1 MAVVSV
7 VRTGMAWSS
16 LECWLFILSAV
27 AWARGGRRE
36 CESFAGGCKAAVGQG
51 REYDRFGRGFTLVIE
66 VLLKSIAVSR

>member
-1 MAVVSV
+1 MAIVSV

-36 CESFAGGCKAAVGQG
+36 CESYAGGSKAAMWGKV
-51 REYDRFGRGFTLVIE
+51 
-66 VLLKSIAVSR
+66 A